1 MRSQRMLQV
10 LAGRY
15 AVMDGPM
22 RRQLDAQTLLN
33 MATHLDEEGARIYL
47 ERFVAKWR
55 LDLQEDV
62 MASAPLDVGT
72 LECIAQ
78 HDTARRS
85 AVSSLV
91 RRRPMTELER
101 RVQEE
106 LMEVASPPSVLIT
119 LEGEDG
125 EVRAI

>member
-1 MRSQRMLQV
+1 MKAQRMLQI

-15 AVMDGPM
+15 AVMEGPM

-55 LDLQEDV
+55 LDLQEV
-62 MASAPLDVGT
+62 TTGQNQPEIPSAALAA
-72 LECIAQ
+72 L
-78 HDTARRS
+78 TARDEVRRS
-85 AVSSLV
+85 SASTLV

-106 LMEVASPPSVLIT
+106 LVESAAEVTIT
-119 LEGEDG
+119 VEGIDG
-125 EVRAI
+125 QVRAI